1 MAILDYLNSVDE
13 AGKIKFTMEIA
24 HQEKSWEFLDL
35 TTKCVESKLSVDV
48 FAKPN
53 NSFTY
58 LKPSTYYPRENIN
71 NVPCGIALRL
81 RRIYDTDDKF
91 ESRANEYKQ
100 YLIARDYKPSL
111 VDEKFQEVSKITRTE
126 PREKRPKNNQLSKI
140 KFLTTYNTSLPKKM
154 ELSGGIFLFSTVM
167 TFLNSYFQQIYLA
180 PSLGVIEISKNY

>member
-35 TTKCVESKLSVDV
+35 TTKCVEGKLSVDV

-81 RRIYDTDDKF
+81 RRIYDTDKF

-111 VDEKFQEVSKITRTE
+111 VDKKFQEVSKITRTE
-126 PREKRPKNNQLSKI
+126 PTAKRPKNNQVSKI

-167 TFLNSYFQQIYLA
+167 TFSNSYFQQIYLA